1 MNDDIFRKLLDISME
16 ELFYEFK
23 TKSSKCKQPAQ
34 LQKGKEIIDN
44 LSDFFREGVD
54 QDVQL
59 ALILY
64 AIYRFKGGMKDE

>member
-23 TKSSKCKQPAQ
+23 TKSSKCKKPTQ

-44 LSDFFREGVD
+44 LSDFFQEGLD
-54 QDVQL
+54 
-59 ALILY
+59 
-64 AIYRFKGGMKDE
+64 